1 MLSGVEPMY
10 VSMDGPLDRI
20 IQTLVLL
27 TDTASGMAH
36 LHSHFLIHRD
46 LAPRN
51 VLVESTNQRAMVSD
65 FGLSRKIK
73 PEDVEGSPG
82 EQEQTIGD
90 QGHVRCRVSVAC
102 KGV

>member
-1 MLSGVEPMY
+1 
-10 VSMDGPLDRI
+10 
-20 IQTLVLL
+20 
-27 TDTASGMAH
+27 MAH

-82 EQEQTIGD
+82 EQELLHEMDMDKIYFRSD
-90 QGHVRCRVSVAC
+90 C
-102 KGV
+102 KS